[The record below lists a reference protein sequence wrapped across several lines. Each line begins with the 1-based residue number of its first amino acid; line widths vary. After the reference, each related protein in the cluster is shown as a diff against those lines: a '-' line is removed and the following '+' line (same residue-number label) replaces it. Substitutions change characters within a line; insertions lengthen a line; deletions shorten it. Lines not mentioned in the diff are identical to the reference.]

1 MGVEEVDSMQRKAR
15 IAHLAGPNATIQNTP
30 PLVTSNKARAKHKL
44 PLLTNLD
51 GSPAH
56 FDALRPQRLAAP
68 VTVYVEQFSAHP
80 LEADAAELYGPPDG
94 YIDSAGRVH
103 KERQSAGD
111 KPVYEIE
118 LRPEEGL
125 YPLPYM
131 ATQADGGAWEEE
143 CAFPNAPEAQARQGF
158 FPDGSRSFEE
168 IDRLQIGEKGTVNLI
183 SGKAEIDFYR
193 ILPPSGYTKGL
204 GAERRTDAGA
214 GDIPPERRGV
224 DFFPYKPAHLSAS
237 TPRPALAR
245 ATNAVQHILSS
256 GKYDGAIWTE
266 GSPRIEET
274 IYWFNLLIDTT
285 LPICGNAAQR
295 PQGMISND
303 GPKNIVDSVDYIASR
318 IWEDEEGRNRAGAV
332 LIQEQRVFAARAV
345 QKADARP
352 GGYVATGGHGG
363 ILGAAGHDGPPL
375 LHYLPTARHT
385 WRSEVNLSRLPPEV
399 GGVHQEGSRIEIVP
413 VAVKGPDGE
422 LLGSAI
428 PKVAIAK
435 DGNYWDNESTTD
447 LEAEVDLVAM
457 IGHMLKTAP
466 LAGFVLEGLTPYG
479 RTGSRARHR
488 LLLRAVYSGLP
499 VVRVGRGNTEG
510 FVPLDNPSFISGSNL
525 TATKARLLL
534 MACLMKFGS
543 LPPAADP
550 DHPTPEEAA
559 AVREKVA
566 AYQAVF
572 DTH

>member
-1 MGVEEVDSMQRKAR
+1 MTQKAR

-44 PLLTNLD
+44 SLLTNAD
-51 GSPAH
+51 GTAMR
-56 FDALRPQRLAAP
+56 FDVLRPQRLAAP

-80 LEADAAELYGPPDG
+80 LEADAAELYGLPDG
-94 YIDSAGRVH
+94 YVDSARNVH
-103 KERQSAGD
+103 KERQSASD

-118 LRPEEGL
+118 LRPEDGL

-131 ATQADGGAWEEE
+131 ATQADGEAWEEE
-143 CAFPNAPEAQARQGF
+143 CAFPSAPEANARQGF

-168 IDRLQIGEKGTVNLI
+168 IDRLQIGENGAGNLI
-183 SGKAEIDFYR
+183 SAKAEIDFYR

-204 GAERRTDAGA
+204 PAEDRTDSGA
-214 GDIPPERRGV
+214 GDILPERRGV

-237 TPRPALAR
+237 APRSALAR
-245 ATNAVQHILSS
+245 ATNAVQQILAS

-274 IYWFNLLIDTT
+274 ICWLNLLVDTT

-303 GPKNIVDSVDYIASR
+303 GPKNIVDSVEYIASR
-318 IWEDEEGRNRAGAV
+318 VWADEQGRNRAGAV

-363 ILGAAGHDGPPL
+363 ILGAAGHDGAPL

-385 WRSEVNLSRLPPEV
+385 WGSDVNVTQLPSEVT
-399 GGVHQEGSRIEIVP
+399 GVRQEGSRIETVP
-413 VAVKGPDGE
+413 VAIKGPDGK
-422 LLGSAI
+422 LLDAAI
-428 PKVAIAK
+428 PKVAITK
-435 DGNYWDNESTTD
+435 DANYWDDDSTID
-447 LEAEVDLVAM
+447 LEAEVDLIALM
-457 IGHMLKTAP
+457 GHMLKSAP
-466 LAGFVLEGLTPYG
+466 LSGFVVEGLTPYG
-479 RTGSRARHR
+479 RNVSNARHR
-488 LLLRAVYSGLP
+488 LMLRATHSGLP

-510 FVPLDNPSFISGSNL
+510 FVPLHDPSFIGGSNL

-543 LPPAADP
+543 LPPAADA
-550 DHPTPEEAA
+550 DHPTLEESAA
-559 AVREKVA
+559 IRKKVA
-566 AYQAVF
+566 AYQTVF

>member
-1 MGVEEVDSMQRKAR
+1 MNRKAR

-44 PLLTNLD
+44 PLLMNRDST
-51 GSPAH
+51 PAR
-56 FDALRPQRLAAP
+56 FDVLRPQRLAAP
-68 VTVYVEQFSAHP
+68 ATVYVEQFSAHP

-103 KERQSAGD
+103 KERQSASD
-111 KPVYEIE
+111 KPVYEVE
-118 LRPEEGL
+118 LGPEDGL

-131 ATQADGGAWEEE
+131 ATQADGSAWEEE
-143 CAFPNAPEAQARQGF
+143 CAFPDAPEAKARQGF

-168 IDRLQIGEKGTVNLI
+168 IDRLQIGEEGTGNLI
-183 SGKAEIDFYR
+183 SADAEIDFYR

-204 GAERRTDAGA
+204 PADRRTDAGA

-245 ATNAVQHILSS
+245 LTNAVQQILAS

-274 IYWFNLLIDTT
+274 IYWLNLLIDTT

-303 GPKNIVDSVDYIASR
+303 GPKNIVDSVEYIASR
-318 IWEDEEGRNRAGAV
+318 VCEDEQGRNRAGAV

-352 GGYVATGGHGG
+352 GGYVATGGHGA

-375 LHYLPTARHT
+375 LHYLPTAR
-385 WRSEVNLSRLPPEV
+385 RVER
-399 GGVHQEGSRIEIVP
+399 GGEGVQQRQSQEQTMAYDYSQFSGV
-413 VAVKGPDGE
+413 
-422 LLGSAI
+422 
-428 PKVAIAK
+428 
-435 DGNYWDNESTTD
+435 
-447 LEAEVDLVAM
+447 LVARQDKVLT
-457 IGHMLKTAP
+457 ITLNAP
-466 LAGFVLEGLTPYG
+466 ETLNAFTGPMHTSMSRTWDDVNDDPDVHVVVLTGAVRAFFG
-479 RTGSRARHR
+479 RRERYRHAEEDRRSR
-488 LLLRAVYSGLP
+488 
-499 VVRVGRGNTEG
+499 RVGCR
-510 FVPLDNPSFISGSNL
+510 DARSNIQG
-525 TATKARLLL
+525 KGR
-534 MACLMKFGS
+534 
-543 LPPAADP
+543 
-550 DHPTPEEAA
+550 
-559 AVREKVA
+559 R
-566 AYQAVF
+566 QQ
-572 DTH
+572 

>member
-1 MGVEEVDSMQRKAR
+1 MTGKAR

-30 PLVTSNKARAKHKL
+30 PLVTSNKARAKRGL
-44 PLLTNLD
+44 PLLTHPD
-51 GSPAH
+51 GSPAR
-56 FDALRPQRLAAP
+56 FDVLRPQRLAAP
-68 VTVYVEQFSAHP
+68 VTVFVEQFSAHP
-80 LEADAAELYGPPDG
+80 LETDAAGLYGPPDG
-94 YIDSAGRVH
+94 YVDSAGNLR
-103 KERQSAGD
+103 KERQSASD
-111 KPVYEIE
+111 TPVYEVE
-118 LRPEEGL
+118 LRPEDGL

-131 ATQADGGAWEEE
+131 ATQADGAAWDEE
-143 CAFPNAPEAQARQGF
+143 CAFPGAPEAKARQGF

-168 IDRLQIGEKGTVNLI
+168 IDRLQIGENGSGNLI
-183 SGKAEIDFYR
+183 SAKAEIDFYR
-193 ILPPSGYTKGL
+193 VLPPSGYTQGL
-204 GAERRTDAGA
+204 AADRRTDTGA
-214 GDIPPERRGV
+214 GDILPERRGA
-224 DFFPYKPAHLSAS
+224 DFFPYKPPHLAASA
-237 TPRPALAR
+237 PRTALAR
-245 ATNAVQHILSS
+245 ATNAVQQIMTS
-256 GKYDGAIWTE
+256 GKYDGAVWTE

-295 PQGMISND
+295 PHGMISND

-318 IWEDEEGRNRAGAV
+318 VWADEKGRNQAGAV
-332 LIQEQRVFAARAV
+332 LIQEQRVFAARTV

-385 WRSEVNLSRLPPEV
+385 WRSDVNLTSLPSQV
-399 GGVHQEGSRIEIVP
+399 GGVRREGSRIETVP
-413 VAVKGPDGE
+413 VAIKGPDGT
-422 LLGSAI
+422 LLHSAI
-428 PKVAIAK
+428 PKVAITK
-435 DGNYWDNESTTD
+435 DANYWDEDRAAD
-447 LEAEVDLVAM
+447 LEGEVDLIAM

-466 LAGFVLEGLTPYG
+466 LAGFVVEGLTPYG
-479 RTGSRARHR
+479 RNISNARHH
-488 LLLRAVYSGLP
+488 LMLRAVHSGLP

-510 FVPLDNPSFISGSNL
+510 FVALNDPSFIGGSNL

-550 DHPTPEEAA
+550 DHPTSTEAA
-559 AVREKVA
+559 AIRERVA
-566 AYQAVF
+566 AYQRIF